1 MRRPMTVRITLF
13 SAITL
18 VACGSDSTAASYVP
32 PTGPPIKTFK
42 VSARNFSFTP
52 NQLESPAGIIQIDLK
67 STDALHDLVIE
78 GLPGFQIE
86 ATSGNSSTGKLKLKP
101 GKYTFYCDL
110 PGHRS
115 GGMEGTLTV
124 T

>member
-1 MRRPMTVRITLF
+1 M
-13 SAITL
+13 
-18 VACGSDSTAASYVP
+18 P

-52 NQLESPAGIIQIDLK
+52 NQLESPAGIIQIDLT

-78 GLPGFQIE
+78 GLPGFQLE
-86 ATSGNSSTGKLKLKP
+86 ATSGNSSTGKVKLKA

>member
-1 MRRPMTVRITLF
+1 MRRPMIVGITLL
-13 SAITL
+13 SAVTL
-18 VACGSDSTAASYVP
+18 GACGSDSSATPYVP

-42 VSARNFSFTP
+42 VAAQNFSFTP
-52 NQLESPAGIIQIDLK
+52 NQLESPAGVIRIDLK
-67 STDALHDLVIE
+67 STDALHDLVVE

-86 ATSGNSSTGKLKLKP
+86 ATSGNTSTGKVKLKP